1 MLDFTMLHIFF
12 SRSLNELYADN
23 LLRSTNV
30 YQLRGIV
37 QLGNLLQKSSDIKDT
52 ISATDVFHT

>member
-1 MLDFTMLHIFF
+1 MLHIFF